1 MYGVHIAHKIG
12 DLVRITKS
20 FRDPMISSEML
31 QRGSLGVVAF
41 VPEYYQQEMR
51 FFIKVKVYIF
61 KSNRERW
68 LAPSEIDIISNIDE

>member
-1 MYGVHIAHKIG
+1 MYGIYLAHKVG

-41 VPEYYQQEMR
+41 VPEYYQQESL
-51 FFIKVKVYIF
+51 FIKVYIF
-61 KSNRERW
+61 KTNRERW

>member
-20 FRDPMISSEML
+20 KRDPIISSAML
-31 QRGSLGVVAF
+31 QRGSLGVVLD
-41 VPEYYQQEMR
+41 VPEDTQKSL
-51 FFIKVKVYIF
+51 FIKVYIF
-61 KSNRERW
+61 KLHREKW